1 MKEISSHQEV
11 TYHIVSESV
20 QRLLFLFLFLFSLKT
35 KNPHAAAASAGRLLK
50 QKL

>member
-1 MKEISSHQEV
+1 MKEVSSHQEV
-11 TYHIVSESV
+11 TYHNCFRISAEALV
-20 QRLLFLFLFLFSLKT
+20 LLSLKT